1 MAEQESIVPVAAI
14 VCFLLGVTTLILLN
28 RSKNRIWMDKL
39 AGLMLGWCL
48 IFFGLRYAAA
58 TIQETGWVDIM
69 YANESSDLGVF
80 QYLYYSFTIAAFAIL
95 ALFPLVYPYPVLQ
108 KESSIKLVGPITFV
122 LGLVIVITMM
132 LTDYKYNTFWQVLT
146 IPCFIISIPVYFR
159 FLSEEMVN
167 NDETARRMSLAAGII
182 LVAFFGSQM
191 TWWLAQLISIN
202 DEFIGRFAI
211 EEGVKSHSYLPNLIG
226 DTVVNTLGSISILC
240 LVAGETWRANKKG
253 VSSFTI
259 VIFLILLVGI
269 ISGIADIAVLD
280 IVESCMVT
288 ECETFPASYAI
299 WYKFTTEALLLLF
312 TPLMVMYIL
321 LHFDVID
328 TEAENNQWMTRIIV
342 ILMLLIVSSTMIELL
357 QSFLPV
363 SQMVSSA
370 ILAMVVAIFIG
381 WEERIMSSLIG
392 EGESV
397 SKKLKS
403 LGELHE
409 TKISDEELQIFS
421 KLMGVLT
428 TIIIIL
434 CWLYSSIVR

>member
-146 IPCFIISIPVYFR
+146 IPCLIISIPVYFR

-167 NDETARRMSLAAGII
+167 NDETARRMSL
-182 LVAFFGSQM
+182 
-191 TWWLAQLISIN
+191 
-202 DEFIGRFAI
+202 
-211 EEGVKSHSYLPNLIG
+211 
-226 DTVVNTLGSISILC
+226 C
-240 LVAGETWRANKKG
+240 LLYTSPSPRDRVR
-253 VSSFTI
+253 SR
-259 VIFLILLVGI
+259 
-269 ISGIADIAVLD
+269 
-280 IVESCMVT
+280 M
-288 ECETFPASYAI
+288 P
-299 WYKFTTEALLLLF
+299 
-312 TPLMVMYIL
+312 
-321 LHFDVID
+321 
-328 TEAENNQWMTRIIV
+328 
-342 ILMLLIVSSTMIELL
+342 
-357 QSFLPV
+357 
-363 SQMVSSA
+363 SSA
-370 ILAMVVAIFIG
+370 
-381 WEERIMSSLIG
+381 
-392 EGESV
+392 
-397 SKKLKS
+397 
-403 LGELHE
+403 
-409 TKISDEELQIFS
+409 
-421 KLMGVLT
+421 
-428 TIIIIL
+428 
-434 CWLYSSIVR
+434 